1 MIPIAWPRKIREPD
15 TIAYSAVWNDFQLA
29 ERLAGRRCL
38 FLLDRLEIATGSEQ
52 PQKC

>member
-15 TIAYSAVWNDFQLA
+15 TIAYFQLA
-29 ERLAGRRCL
+29 EGLAGRRCL
-38 FLLDRLEIATGSEQ
+38 FLIDRLEIATGSEQ